1 MTFEKSAWAIDGAL
15 STSALARREAY
26 ANGGGEGVVLKDD
39 LKVTQLSTPGV
50 GVQIAPG
57 VASVL
62 NRYQSTINESYIVSN
77 PTVHIIP
84 SGQMP
89 ASNPSAKAYILAV
102 VIGDPEF
109 AQTGHPW
116 MLASDPPSGEE
127 TTFEYVRPTLIEVSA
142 GATSIP
148 GATYPYYA
156 LARINVPA
164 NTTTITNAMITDLRK
179 LANPRQY
186 QRMFA
191 SPGSAYTPTV
201 RYMASGASYGNWSGD
216 SGGGY
221 FPNVDVPIWAK
232 RAVIS
237 GRVNGAT
244 IVNAHT
250 STAGNLRFQLGAVL
264 GPDVSWNTANV
275 AGPMRMN
282 LEAAGEFDVTSVAG
296 TNVTL
301 LIEGRQTAPAS
312 PTTDQ
317 RIRLDSGSQVVI
329 DVRFF
334 ED

>member
-1 MTFEKSAWAIDGAL
+1 MTFENAAWAIDGAIM
-15 STSALARREAY
+15 SSALARREAY
-26 ANGGGEGVVLKDD
+26 SSTGGEGVVLAND

-50 GVQIAPG
+50 GVQIAAG
-57 VASVL
+57 VARIL
-62 NRYQSTINESYIVSN
+62 NRYQATINEVYVASN
-77 PTVHIIP
+77 PTSYIIP
-84 SGQMP
+84 AGEMP

-109 AQTGHPW
+109 SQVGHPW
-116 MLASDPPSGEE
+116 MLASDPPAGEE

-148 GATYPYYA
+148 GAAYPYLA
-156 LARINVPA
+156 LARINIPA

-191 SPGSAYTPTV
+191 SPGSAYGTV
-201 RYMASGASYGNWSGD
+201 RYMAAGSSYGNWSGD

-221 FPNVDVPIWAK
+221 FPNIDVPVWAK
-232 RAVIS
+232 RAVVS

-244 IVNAHT
+244 IVDADP

-275 AGPMRMN
+275 SGPYRLN
-282 LEAAGEFDVTSVAG
+282 LETAGEFDVTSVAG

-301 LIEGRQTAPAS
+301 LIEGRQTNPVG
-312 PTTDQ
+312 PTTPE
-317 RIRLDSGSQVVI
+317 RIRLDSGSQVVF